1 MLIKLLLS
9 SKANQ
14 LILDL
19 INKIPVGA
27 GAGAGGSYKVNEL
40 NDSKFLDYEIR
51 VYQIK
56 DSETMIIEDTAQ

>member
-19 INKIPVGA
+19 INKIPV